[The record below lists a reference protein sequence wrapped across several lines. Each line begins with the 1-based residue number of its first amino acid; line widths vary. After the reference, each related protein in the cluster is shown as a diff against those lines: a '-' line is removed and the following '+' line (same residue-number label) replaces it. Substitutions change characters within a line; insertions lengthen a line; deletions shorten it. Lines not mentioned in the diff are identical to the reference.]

1 MRFGNQD
8 YINLLWLIIPMT
20 AFFIWSYKKK
30 KQLVQIFVSK
40 LLVPRLLDPL
50 YWKQVKIDNI
60 LTIFALFFLILAL
73 AQPRWGFYWKDLQ
86 QKGVDIVIALD
97 VSSSMLAEDIKPN
110 RLERATQDSRF
121 IKYA

>member
-73 AQPRWGFYWKDLQ
+73 AQPRWGFYW
-86 QKGVDIVIALD
+86 
-97 VSSSMLAEDIKPN
+97 
-110 RLERATQDSRF
+110 
-121 IKYA
+121 